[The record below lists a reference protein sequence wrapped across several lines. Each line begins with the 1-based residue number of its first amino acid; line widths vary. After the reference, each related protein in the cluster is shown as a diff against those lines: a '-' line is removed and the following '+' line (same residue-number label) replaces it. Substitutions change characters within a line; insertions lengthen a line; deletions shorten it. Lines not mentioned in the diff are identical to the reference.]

1 MSDPEKPA
9 SVMGVSVE
17 RRQRNDASISVGK
30 WRIRLPQWMFWVL
43 ISAVTSFTVIQ
54 VVSILKTGKP
64 VPIKGIVE
72 SRSGSYS
79 NRVNAIE
86 ARVSALEQPK

>member
-1 MSDPEKPA
+1 MIDTKIA
-9 SVMGVSVE
+9 IE
-17 RRQRNDASISVGK
+17 RRDRSDASISVGK

-43 ISAVTSFTVIQ
+43 ISAVFSFTVIQ

-72 SRSGSYS
+72 SRSGTMVG
-79 NRVNAIE
+79 RVTNIE
-86 ARVSALEQPK
+86 ARVSALENRP